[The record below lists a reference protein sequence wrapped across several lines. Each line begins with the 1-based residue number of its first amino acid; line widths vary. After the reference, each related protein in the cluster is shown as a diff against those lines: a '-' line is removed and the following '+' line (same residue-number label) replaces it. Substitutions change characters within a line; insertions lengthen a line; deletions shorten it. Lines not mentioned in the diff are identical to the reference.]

1 MNACMDSRKIRLLL
15 WSGCLA
21 YVVFFAGDMLF
32 YGEWGSARSWSHDY
46 FLSMMASVAPWRHHL
61 GAITG
66 PVAGGLQLLGCLA
79 LWTCCRRAAPRLA
92 AVMLAGLYVDSCFGI
107 LQHGVFGP
115 LGFAIRHCGP
125 TSGAMAQ
132 MFKLDDI
139 LNKPAMGGWA
149 IGSLIWIFLALRG
162 KACVPRWTVLFCPFL
177 TDWLERAALYVPAS
191 ISMPL
196 WGGWTNFAGAVFFA
210 VLALTY
216 HDSESLAP
224 ESVVP
229 MSAGAPSPPRSGP

>member
-1 MNACMDSRKIRLLL
+1 MNTCMDSRKIRLLL

-32 YGEWGSARSWSHDY
+32 YGEWGSARSWSNDY
-46 FLSMMASVAPWRHHL
+46 FLSMMASVSPWRHYL

-66 PVAGGLQLLGCLA
+66 PVAGGLKLLGWLA

-92 AVMLAGLYVDSCFGI
+92 AVMLAGLYVGTCFGI
-107 LQHGVFGP
+107 LQHGAVGP

-125 TSGAMAQ
+125 TSGAVAQ
-132 MFKLDDI
+132 MFKLVDI
-139 LNKPAMGGWA
+139 LNKPEMGGVGDRLSDLDLLCA
-149 IGSLIWIFLALRG
+149 AGKGLCSPLDRVILPVPHGLAGTCRALC
-162 KACVPRWTVLFCPFL
+162 ACADLH
-177 TDWLERAALYVPAS
+177 AAV
-191 ISMPL
+191 
-196 WGGWTNFAGAVFFA
+196 GGWTNFAGAVFFT

-229 MSAGAPSPPRSGP
+229 ISAGPPSPPRSGP